1 MPNQHGDNSQ
11 FDTLSALTV
20 STTRSRLSSTRRL
33 SVELVTTSSRH
44 LTAWQCLV
52 QVAGLTAGQKLLIHG
67 GAGGVG
73 HLAMQIGKAQ
83 GAHVT
88 ATASAG

>member
-52 QVAGLTAGQKLLIHG
+52 QVAGLTA
-67 GAGGVG
+67 
-73 HLAMQIGKAQ
+73 
-83 GAHVT
+83 
-88 ATASAG
+88 SAGKLRVVRALGVDVVLDYAKDALGDG